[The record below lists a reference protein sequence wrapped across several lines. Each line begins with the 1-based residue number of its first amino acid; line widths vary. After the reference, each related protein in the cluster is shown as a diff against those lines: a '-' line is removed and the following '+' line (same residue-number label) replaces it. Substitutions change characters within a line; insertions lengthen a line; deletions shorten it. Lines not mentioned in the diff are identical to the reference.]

1 MDKDAPTDDPLVGH
15 PWADE
20 LLMCSDLEKCLSVYL
35 PKEETKAEEAKVESA
50 TKAVEGTKGA
60 LSRGDADDFAGLVKS
75 KTKNKGKKSSGPPK
89 EVKIVLSVDTIS
101 SLSTIGV
108 SIPTSADQIAGT
120 ITEVK
125 AKREAFMGM
134 TEDDKKKKKSD
145 KKDKKSD
152 KSEKKD
158 KTDKD
163 ADAAADANVVDVNI
177 SAAGNDVKVK
187 IDFPSLGA

>member
-20 LLMCSDLEKCLSVYL
+20 MLMCSDLEKCLSVYL
-35 PKEETKAEEAKVESA
+35 PKEESKAEEAKTESA

-75 KTKNKGKKSSGPPK
+75 KKSKGKKSSGPPK

-145 KKDKKSD
+145 KKEKKSD

-158 KTDKD
+158 KE